1 MDNQNTLRLVGLA
14 LRAGR
19 LEGGEDAAVDAC
31 QYKKARLLLLASDAA
46 EGTVN
51 RALHAAAECG
61 CVPLET
67 PWSKEELGAAL
78 GRKSCAVAAM
88 TDMGMARAV
97 TEKLAEGGA
106 SGGAE
111 GKSREG
117 KTGRQKAPCEI

>member
-19 LEGGEDAAVDAC
+19 LEVGEDAAVDAC

-88 TDMGMARAV
+88 TDLGMARAV
-97 TEKLAEGGA
+97 TAGSPRAELPDVCYGVQTGITCGG
-106 SGGAE
+106 GLIG
-111 GKSREG
+111 
-117 KTGRQKAPCEI
+117 